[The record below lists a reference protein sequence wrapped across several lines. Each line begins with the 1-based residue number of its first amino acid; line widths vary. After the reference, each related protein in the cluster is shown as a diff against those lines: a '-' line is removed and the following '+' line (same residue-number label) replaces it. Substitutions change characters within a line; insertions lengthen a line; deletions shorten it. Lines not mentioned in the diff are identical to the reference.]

1 MPAKRPV
8 KQINTKSKGRP
19 SGCKPRRA
27 MILAAGVGKR
37 MRPITKK
44 TPKPLIKV
52 AGRMLLDWTL
62 DRFAEEGIETVVVNT
77 HHFARR
83 IEQHLGKRQSPQ
95 ILFSPEDQLLETGG
109 GVAKALARLGGKP
122 FFVANGDVLWLNGTN
137 SALARMAGAWDDG
150 KMDALLLL
158 HFTTDSHGYAGR
170 GDFSVDPVGLLARRP
185 EREISPYYFSG
196 VQLLHPRLFDGAP
209 AEPFSLNLLYDRA
222 IDKERLHGI
231 VHDGE
236 VFHIGTPEGLA
247 EAEAYMRVRYA
258 GKERR

>member
-1 MPAKRPV
+1 MPASRPV
-8 KQINTKSKGRP
+8 KRKNTKSKAA
-19 SGCKPRRA
+19 GCKPARA
-27 MILAAGVGKR
+27 MILAAGLGKR

-62 DRFAEEGIETVVVNT
+62 DRFEDAGVKKVVVNT
-77 HHFARR
+77 HHFAKR
-83 IEQHLGKRQSPQ
+83 IEQHLGKRKSPE
-95 ILFSPEDQLLETGG
+95 ILLSPEDQLLDTGG
-109 GVAKALARLGGKP
+109 GVAQALPRLGRKP
-122 FFVANGDVLWLNGTN
+122 FFVANGDVLWLNGLN
-137 SALARMAGAWDDG
+137 SALGRMAGAWDDG

-158 HFTTDSHGYAGR
+158 HFTVDGHGYAGW
-170 GDFSVDPVGLLARRP
+170 GDFCVDPDGLLARRP
-185 EREISPYYFSG
+185 ERELSPYYFSG
-196 VQLLHPRLFDGAP
+196 VQILHPRLFKGAP
-209 AEPFSLNLLYDRA
+209 EGPFSLNLLYDRA

>member
-109 GVAKALARLGGKP
+109 GVAKALPLLGEAP
-122 FFVANGDVLWLNGTN
+122 FYVVNGDVLWFDAMDDSLR
-137 SALARMAGAWDDG
+137 AIAARFDPDAMDG
-150 KMDALLLL
+150 LLLL
-158 HFTTDSHGYAGR
+158 QPLVGAIGYDGV
-170 GDFSVDPVGLLARRP
+170 GDFLMASDGALRRRP
-185 EREISPYYFSG
+185 EREIAPFVFSG
-196 VQLLHPRLFDGAP
+196 VQLLRPGLFDRCP
-209 AEPFSLNLLYDRA
+209 ANAFSINQLYDRA
-222 IDKERLHGI
+222 IKANRLFGMRHE
-231 VHDGE
+231 GE
-236 VFHIGTPEGLA
+236 WMELNRPEGLRAA
-247 EAEAYMRVRYA
+247 EAVLRQ
-258 GKERR
+258 